1 MSLINKILKE
11 TFLIEGK
18 NIGILYHFTTFDR
31 LLYIL
36 QSNLLKSVNG
46 YRINNKIY
54 YGISTTRNKN
64 IKLNLNH
71 SNELLFKFHVRIDLD
86 GNLIS
91 NNYKIIPYNDFSH
104 KTRTKNT
111 ESEELIVTKQGLTNL
126 NKYIIQV
133 ILPLKYIEYKNK
145 NILFKI
151 IELLQD
157 KKIKFKLDFN
167 GFQNDERYNEE
178 ADAYDL
184 TIFTKDEL
192 NYLQKFK

>member
-1 MSLINKILKE
+1 MDLVNKILKE
-11 TFLIEGK
+11 AFLIEGK

-36 QSNLLKSVNG
+36 QSNLLKSVNR

-91 NNYKIIPYNDFSH
+91 YNYKIIPYNDFSH

-126 NKYIIQV
+126 N
-133 ILPLKYIEYKNK
+133 
-145 NILFKI
+145 
-151 IELLQD
+151 
-157 KKIKFKLDFN
+157 
-167 GFQNDERYNEE
+167 
-178 ADAYDL
+178 
-184 TIFTKDEL
+184 
-192 NYLQKFK
+192 

>member
-1 MSLINKILKE
+1 
-11 TFLIEGK
+11 
-18 NIGILYHFTTFDR
+18 
-31 LLYIL
+31 
-36 QSNLLKSVNG
+36 
-46 YRINNKIY
+46 
-54 YGISTTRNKN
+54 
-64 IKLNLNH
+64 
-71 SNELLFKFHVRIDLD
+71 
-86 GNLIS
+86 
-91 NNYKIIPYNDFSH
+91 
-104 KTRTKNT
+104 
-111 ESEELIVTKQGLTNL
+111 LIVTKQGLTNL